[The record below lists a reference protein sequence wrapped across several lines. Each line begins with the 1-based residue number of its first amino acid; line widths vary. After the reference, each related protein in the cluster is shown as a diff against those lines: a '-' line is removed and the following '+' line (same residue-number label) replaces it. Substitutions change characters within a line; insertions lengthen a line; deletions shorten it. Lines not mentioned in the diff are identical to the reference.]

1 MKRIFV
7 LATIICCM
15 CLAANAEVTI
25 SRTKY
30 SGCTVVKRVD
40 VDFFGTLTTYGLEI
54 NGKTIL
60 KPECEMTYN
69 ADLHLVAFTYVDDVM
84 YRISVYSTD
93 SGQCVYTGLWR
104 ANSRMP
110 YVTYTNNGKYT
121 NAVVNHTEYYDNGKT
136 IVGQFYRK
144 DGRTFM
150 LSTKQVTYDKQ
161 L

>member
-30 SGCTVVKRVD
+30 AGCTVVKRVD
-40 VDFFGTLTTYGLEI
+40 ANFFGTLTTYGLEI
-54 NGKTIL
+54 KGKTIL

-93 SGQCVYTGLWR
+93 SGKCVYTGLWR
-104 ANSRMP
+104 ANSFTP
-110 YVTYTNNGKYT
+110 YVTYSKDGKYV
-121 NAVVNHTEYYDNGKT
+121 NAVLNHHEYFDNGKT
-136 IVGQFYRK
+136 VVGKFYRK
-144 DGRTFM
+144 DGKTYQY
-150 LSTKQVTYDKQ
+150 STKQVIYDKK